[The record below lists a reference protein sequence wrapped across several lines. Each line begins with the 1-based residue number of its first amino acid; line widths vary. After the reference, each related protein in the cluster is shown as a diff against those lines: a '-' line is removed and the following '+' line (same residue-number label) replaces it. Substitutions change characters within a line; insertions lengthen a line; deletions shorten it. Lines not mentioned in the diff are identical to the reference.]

1 MNSEF
6 LKSGDSATIDMVL
19 GKPMCMEGFFDHPP
33 LGIVL
38 LVTWDMVNVG
48 GIKAEDKKAAGTDK
62 VSKSSQKAKQILS
75 PIPAPLVLISSRRM
89 VL

>member
-38 LVTWDMVNVG
+38 LVTNVG